1 MKFTAPMA
9 MPTPK
14 MIPGHGAFSAAF
26 TKGEHEPTENDGH
39 QGEPCGDGAGEGR
52 LQNLYGVYPRG

>member
-14 MIPGHGAFSAAF
+14 MIPAMVRFSPAF

-39 QGEPCGDGAGEGR
+39 QGESCGDRAGEGG
-52 LQNLYGVYPRG
+52 L